1 MSDSPNTPS
10 FLPPA
15 DLAKELSAPESG
27 SPGDESI
34 RPSRLEDFI
43 GQEELRANLRVFLN
57 AARERGQAMDHVLFY
72 GNPGLG
78 KTTLAQIMAA
88 ELGVNLICTSG
99 PVLERRSGGHP
110 DQSVPPRHP
119 VCGRNP
125 PDAHCRGGN
134 PVSGT

>member
-15 DLAKELSAPESG
+15 DLAKELSAPDSG

-78 KTTLAQIMAA
+78 KPLFPAVFPETDFQCRRANTHFA
-88 ELGVNLICTSG
+88 E
-99 PVLERRSGGHP
+99 H
-110 DQSVPPRHP
+110 
-119 VCGRNP
+119 
-125 PDAHCRGGN
+125 
-134 PVSGT
+134 